1 MKKLLATATLF
12 FSSAAFAAGT
22 PVITGKWHL
31 SQNVAGN
38 QSEQNCNFVQVEGIV
53 TGTCKGT
60 GEDDK
65 DVRIK
70 GTVDGNK
77 LTFQYDTSYNGTPL
91 TMKYTATLDDSGK
104 MAGAVLVD
112 PFNINGEFTATPS
125 SSESK

>member
-38 QSEQNCNFVQVEGIV
+38 QSEQNCNFVQAEGTV

-65 DVRIK
+65 DVQIMARSMGISSRFNM
-70 GTVDGNK
+70 TR
-77 LTFQYDTSYNGTPL
+77 
-91 TMKYTATLDDSGK
+91 ATTELR
-104 MAGAVLVD
+104 
-112 PFNINGEFTATPS
+112 
-125 SSESK
+125 